1 MRIVLSLM
9 CLLMMGN
16 KVCGQSTDGFDPK
29 TQRKALVGH
38 GCMINQ
44 IGSEVA
50 LLNSYEHLE
59 YITDTDLT
67 NFASITGINVGAGIR
82 PLLSIKDTKIAI
94 MQGRKQ
100 VSF

>member
-1 MRIVLSLM
+1 MMKGNSYIMRIVLSLM

-16 KVCGQSTDGFDPK
+16 RVCGQSTDSFDPK
-29 TQRKALVGH
+29 TQRKALVGQ

-59 YITDTDLT
+59 YITAVSYTHLT
-67 NFASITGINVGAGIR
+67 LPTNSRV
-82 PLLSIKDTKIAI
+82 
-94 MQGRKQ
+94 
-100 VSF
+100 